1 MCAEKTSRESSHDV
15 KEWTKMKS
23 NRIYHLPDLHDV
35 VLRDG
40 ADNPRFDGVPGEVR
54 DFGCV
59 TTMNKLMGTI
69 NQ

>member
-1 MCAEKTSRESSHDV
+1 MN
-15 KEWTKMKS
+15 S

-40 ADNPRFDGVPGEVR
+40 ADDPWFNGVPGEVG

-69 NQ
+69 SP

>member
-1 MCAEKTSRESSHDV
+1 M
-15 KEWTKMKS
+15 MS
-23 NRIYHLPDLHDV
+23 NCIYHLPDLHDV

-40 ADNPRFDGVPGEVR
+40 ADNPRFNGVPGEVR

-59 TTMNKLMGTI
+59 ATMNKLMGTI